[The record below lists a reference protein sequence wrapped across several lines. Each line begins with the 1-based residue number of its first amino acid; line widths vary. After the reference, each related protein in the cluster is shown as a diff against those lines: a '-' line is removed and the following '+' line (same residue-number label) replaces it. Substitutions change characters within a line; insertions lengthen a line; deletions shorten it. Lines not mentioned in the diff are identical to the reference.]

1 MPWKLFEESVFKY
14 FTENITIEDVNF
26 AYLGKSDSTK
36 GDIEVNFRNTQ
47 IFNIECKESESQ
59 SSQFVLEIDRKNE
72 IFFFSKKNKSS
83 PSNANQIINHMNNN
97 FNYYA
102 GFKKS
107 KNLNNKLLCEKEFLY
122 KFVIKNISNNTNI
135 SNIDNL
141 ISKGSR
147 FIATSKNRK
156 EPYNQE
162 NIIFFPTSELENYF
176 DLVGTYRTKQSGS
189 RIPSKKD
196 LITFPYETL
205 EIEEFKKKRFYVN
218 DINSEIPDRIGDK
231 FFLQKVNSFG
241 RRELRIRGK
250 TKNHNV
256 IFSLKLKKNLKN
268 NICDNYIKKLISQE
282 IQKII

>member
-14 FTENITIEDVNF
+14 LTESICIEDVNF
-26 AYLGKSDSTK
+26 SYLGHSDSTK
-36 GDIEVNFRNTQ
+36 GDIEVNFRNAQ
-47 IFNIECKESESQ
+47 IFNIECKENQSQ

-83 PSNANQIINHMNNN
+83 PSNAKQIINHMNNN

-102 GFKKS
+102 GLNKS
-107 KNLNNKLLCEKEFLY
+107 KNLNNKLLCDKEFLY
-122 KFVIKNISNNTNI
+122 KFV
-135 SNIDNL
+135 IDNL

-156 EPYNQE
+156 EPYNQK
-162 NIIFFPTSELENYF
+162 NIIFFPTGELENYF
-176 DLVGTYRTKQSGS
+176 DLFGTYRTKQSGS

-196 LITFPYETL
+196 LIAFPYETV
-205 EIEEFKKKRFYVN
+205 EIEELKKKRFFVN
-218 DINSEIPDRIGDK
+218 DINSEIPERIGDK

-256 IFSLKLKKNLKN
+256 IFSLKLKKNIKN
-268 NICDNYIKKLISQE
+268 NICDKYIKKLISQE
-282 IQKII
+282 IQKFI

>member
-14 FTENITIEDVNF
+14 LTENICIEDVNF
-26 AYLGKSDSTK
+26 SYSGNSDSTK
-36 GDIEVNFRNTQ
+36 GDIEVNFRNAQT
-47 IFNIECKESESQ
+47 FNIECKENESQ
-59 SSQFVLEIDRKNE
+59 SSQFVLEIDRQNE
-72 IFFFSKKNKSS
+72 IFFFSEKNKSN
-83 PSNANQIINHMNNN
+83 PSNANQIINHMNND

-102 GFKKS
+102 GLKKS
-107 KNLNNKLLCEKEFLY
+107 KNLNNKLLCEKEILY
-122 KFVIKNISNNTNI
+122 KFV
-135 SNIDNL
+135 IDNL

-156 EPYNQE
+156 GPYNKK
-162 NIIFFPTSELENYF
+162 NIIFFLTSELENYF
-176 DLVGTYRTKQSGS
+176 DLFGTYRTKQSGS

-196 LITFPYETL
+196 LIAFPYETF
-205 EIEEFKKKRFYVN
+205 EIEEFKKKRFFVN

-268 NICDNYIKKLISQE
+268 NICDNYIKNLISQE
-282 IQKII
+282 IQKFI

>member
-1 MPWKLFEESVFKY
+1 MPWQLFEESVFKY
-14 FTENITIEDVNF
+14 LTENICIEDVNF
-26 AYLGKSDSTK
+26 SYLGNSDSTK
-36 GDIEVNFRNTQ
+36 GDIEVNFRNAQ
-47 IFNIECKESESQ
+47 IFNIECKENESQ

-72 IFFFSKKNKSS
+72 IFFFSKKNKSN
-83 PSNANQIINHMNNN
+83 PSNANQIISHMNNN

-102 GFKKS
+102 GLKKS
-107 KNLNNKLLCEKEFLY
+107 KYLNNRLLCEKEFLY
-122 KFVIKNISNNTNI
+122 KFV
-135 SNIDNL
+135 IDNL

-156 EPYNQE
+156 ETYNE
-162 NIIFFPTSELENYF
+162 KNIIFFPTRELENYF
-176 DLVGTYRTKQSGS
+176 DLFGTYRTKQSGS

-196 LITFPYETL
+196 LITFPYETV
-205 EIEEFKKKRFYVN
+205 EIEEFKKKRFFVN

-241 RRELRIRGK
+241 KRELRIRGK

-282 IQKII
+282 IQKFI

>member
-14 FTENITIEDVNF
+14 LTENICIEDVNF
-26 AYLGKSDSTK
+26 SYLGNSDSTK
-36 GDIEVNFRNTQ
+36 GDIEVNFRNAQ
-47 IFNIECKESESQ
+47 IFNIECKENESQ

-102 GFKKS
+102 GLKKS

-122 KFVIKNISNNTNI
+122 KFV
-135 SNIDNL
+135 IDNL

-156 EPYNQE
+156 EPYNQK
-162 NIIFFPTSELENYF
+162 NIIFFPTGELENYF
-176 DLVGTYRTKQSGS
+176 DLFGTYRTKQSGS

-196 LITFPYETL
+196 LIAFPYETF
-205 EIEEFKKKRFYVN
+205 EIQEFKKKRFFVN

-256 IFSLKLKKNLKN
+256 IFSLKLKKNPKN
-268 NICDNYIKKLISQE
+268 NICENYIKNLISQE
-282 IQKII
+282 IQKFI

>member
-14 FTENITIEDVNF
+14 LTENICIEDVNF
-26 AYLGKSDSTK
+26 SYLGNSDSTK
-36 GDIEVNFRNTQ
+36 GDIEVNFRNAQ
-47 IFNIECKESESQ
+47 IFNIECKENESQ

-122 KFVIKNISNNTNI
+122 KFVI
-135 SNIDNL
+135 DNL

-156 EPYNQE
+156 EPYNQK
-162 NIIFFPTSELENYF
+162 NIIFFPTGELENYF
-176 DLVGTYRTKQSGS
+176 DLFGTYRTKQSGS

-196 LITFPYETL
+196 LIAFPYETF
-205 EIEEFKKKRFYVN
+205 EIQEFKKKRFFVN

-231 FFLQKVNSFG
+231 FFLQKANSLG

-268 NICDNYIKKLISQE
+268 NICENYIKKLISQE
-282 IQKII
+282 IQKFI